1 MEIPKKFNEM
11 TLKQIISYI
20 DNREKYTNFN
30 TLGLYRSIVEN
41 EKLTLAEKLELRTY
55 AHAIFQ
61 KTFDFLQLKDPKTYM
76 DVSTL
81 GEELTKA
88 DEKQLW
94 QNVVKYQERLLKEKK
109 INHRNFGI
117 YSIHDC
123 GYDTCPYKGMM
134 IQQGSR
140 LAESNMHFET
150 DKNKWAAQ
158 SKSERL
164 KKDRKN
170 EKVIIRNEMEDF
182 E

>member
-1 MEIPKKFNEM
+1 MKIDKKFNEM
-11 TLKQIISYI
+11 TLKQVISHI
-20 DNREKYTNFN
+20 ENRGKYTDFN

-41 EKLTLAEKLELRTY
+41 EKLTLAEKIELREF
-55 AHAIFQ
+55 AHSIFQ
-61 KTFDFLQLKDPKTYM
+61 KTFDFLQIKDPKTYM

-88 DEKQLW
+88 DERQLW
-94 QNVVKYQERLLKEKK
+94 QNVVKYQARMVKEKK
-109 INHRNFGI
+109 IDHRNFGI

-123 GYDTCPYKGMM
+123 GYETCPYNGMM

-140 LAESNMHFET
+140 LAESNMHFES
-150 DKNKWAAQ
+150 DKNHWAAQ

-170 EKVIIRNEMEDF
+170 EKVIVRKELDDLD
-182 E
+182 

>member
-1 MEIPKKFNEM
+1 M
-11 TLKQIISYI
+11 TLKEYHFYI
-20 DNREKYTNFN
+20 DNRTKYTDFN

-41 EKLTLAEKLELRTY
+41 EKLTLAEKLELRDY

-61 KTFDFLQLKDPKTYM
+61 KTFDFLQLKDPKTYV
-76 DVSTL
+76 DVCTL

-88 DEKQLW
+88 DENQWYK
-94 QNVVKYQERLLKEKK
+94 NVWAYQQRQLKEKK
-109 INHRNFGI
+109 FNHRNFGI

-123 GYDTCPYKGMM
+123 GYDTCPYNGMM
-134 IQQGSR
+134 IHRGSR

-164 KKDRKN
+164 KRDRKN
-170 EKVIIRNEMEDF
+170 EKVIIRKELEDDF